1 MQRIHLIV
9 AFTLFNL
16 FSLTAWGWNDV
27 GHMTIARIAY
37 EKLSDGER
45 AAVLDILRHHPHLHE
60 LLLKDRPRD
69 VSQSEWIFLQ
79 AAVWPDKVRP
89 PHSHSRAPIH
99 VHPIYR
105 YHHSSWHY
113 ANFEYR
119 SGQGASTLPSRPL
132 PPSPTPSRPT
142 DVTNIVE
149 QLDYSYLIVRGRERE
164 FSEPE
169 TELSPQEIRAIR
181 MCWLLHLMGDIHQ
194 PLHIAT
200 LVNPLIPA
208 LQHGDDGGNKLA
220 VRTSQ
225 HSAPRKLHAVWDDL
239 LGTNAHY
246 DKIVQLSERLS
257 HDPRL
262 APSRL
267 PEFAH
272 RRLARDF
279 AEESYQAA
287 KDLIY
292 QNGRLSFALWS
303 SVESN
308 QVTMEFLPAI
318 SQPIMDQSHAFAE
331 RRIALA
337 GYRLAERLK
346 YIIQHDEYAT
356 ESIGQRDNPYR
367 RVTPTRHV
375 TR

>member
-1 MQRIHLIV
+1 MQRTHLIV
-9 AFTLFNL
+9 ALSVLCL
-16 FSLTAWGWNDV
+16 FSLPAWGWNDV

-37 EKLSDGER
+37 ERLTDGER
-45 AAVLDILRHHPHLHE
+45 IAVMDILRHHPHLHE
-60 LLLKDRPRD
+60 LLLKDRPKN

-79 AAVWPDKVRP
+79 AAVWPDKIRP
-89 PHSHSRAPIH
+89 PHDHARAPIH
-99 VHPIYR
+99 VHPLYR
-105 YHHSSWHY
+105 YHHPSWHY

-119 SGQGASTLPSRPL
+119 SGQGSSALPAHPL
-132 PPSPTPSRPT
+132 PPQQLHGRQT
-142 DVTNIVE
+142 DPTNIVE

-169 TELSPQEIRAIR
+169 TELSPAESRAIR
-181 MCWLLHLMGDIHQ
+181 MCWLMHLMGDIHQ

-200 LVNPLIPA
+200 LVNPLVPA
-208 LQHGDDGGNKLA
+208 LQHGDEGGNKLA
-220 VRTSQ
+220 VRVNQ

-239 LGTNAHY
+239 LGTNARY

-262 APSRL
+262 ASSRL

-292 QNGRLSFALWS
+292 QNGRLNFALWS

-308 QVTMEFLPAI
+308 QVSMEFLPAI
-318 SQPIMDQSHAFAE
+318 SQSIMDQSHAFAE
-331 RRIALA
+331 RRVVLA

-346 YIIQHDEYAT
+346 YIVQHDDYAP
-356 ESIGQRDNPYR
+356 ESLGQRETLYR